1 MPPKL
6 LLVDDDPVFRS
17 QFKTYLEAEFFS
29 VTVAEH
35 GGAALSMLDSVEP
48 DIVILDVRMP
58 LSDGLDVCRAIR
70 QHAGYEI
77 GRRGIIMISGY
88 RKEVVDKVAGLEI
101 GADIYMIK
109 PFEPR
114 ELLVQLKALWRLMQ
128 ADKTQTGWF
137 QVDENFRINF
147 EERIVEIGGQE
158 VKLTKLEF
166 DVLAYLA
173 KHANQPRSRS
183 DLATD
188 VWKYEG
194 MDDNPINRCIS
205 VLRRKLEPDPDNPR
219 YIQPVYG
226 VGYKLVVRSSSRD

>member
-1 MPPKL
+1 MTPKI

-17 QFKTYLEAEFFS
+17 QFTTYLEAEFFP

-35 GGAALSMLDSVEP
+35 GEAALGMLDSVQP
-48 DIVILDVRMP
+48 DIVLLDVRMP
-58 LSDGLDVCRAIR
+58 LRDGLDVCRAIR

-101 GADIYMIK
+101 GADMYMIK

-114 ELLVQLKALWRLMQ
+114 ELLVQIKALWRLMQ
-128 ADKTQTGWF
+128 ADKSQTGWF
-137 QVDENFRINF
+137 QVDENFRIHF
-147 EERIVEIGGQE
+147 EERIVEIGREE

-166 DVLAYLA
+166 DVLTYLA

-183 DLATD
+183 DLAKD
-188 VWKYEG
+188 VWQYEE
-194 MDDNPINRCIS
+194 MDDSPINRCIS
-205 VLRRKLEPDPDNPR
+205 VLRRKIEPDPDKPR

-226 VGYKLVVRSSSRD
+226 VGYKLMVRSSSWD